1 MAMVNGRKIGK
12 MLKEKGIDQKTMAAR
27 IGIGTTMMSY
37 IVTGLKQPSVEVLV
51 RIAKELDCT
60 VDELI
65 KD

>member
-1 MAMVNGRKIGK
+1 MVNGRKIGK

-27 IGIGTTMMSY
+27 VGIGATMMSY
-37 IVTGLKQPSVEVLV
+37 IVTGLKQPSVEVLA

-65 KD
+65 KK

>member
-1 MAMVNGRKIGK
+1 MVNGRKIGK

-37 IVTGLKQPSVEVLV
+37 IVTGLKQPSVEVLA

-65 KD
+65 NK

>member
-1 MAMVNGRKIGK
+1 MVNGRKIGK

-51 RIAKELDCT
+51 RIAKELNCT

>member
-1 MAMVNGRKIGK
+1 MVNGRKIGK
-12 MLKEKGIDQKTMAAR
+12 MLKAKGIDQKTMAAR
-27 IGIGTTMMSY
+27 IGIGATMMSY

>member
-1 MAMVNGRKIGK
+1 MVNGRKIGK

>member
-1 MAMVNGRKIGK
+1 MVNGRKIGK

-27 IGIGTTMMSY
+27 VGIGTTMMSY
-37 IVTGLKQPSVEVLV
+37 IVTGLKQPSVEVLA

-65 KD
+65 NK

>member
-1 MAMVNGRKIGK
+1 MVNGRKIGK

-27 IGIGTTMMSY
+27 VGIGTTMMSY
-37 IVTGLKQPSVEVLV
+37 IVTGLKQPSVEVLA